1 MSLTPPIKVG
11 KLQAA
16 LHDKAKRA
24 PSYRFYALYDKVWR
38 DDILRHAWER
48 CRANDG
54 APGVDRQS
62 FEQIERAGLET
73 WLGELSRQLR
83 EKRYRPDA
91 VRRVMIPKADGKQ
104 RPLGIATIKDR
115 VVQMA
120 AAIVLEP
127 IFEADLPHEQFGYRP
142 ERRAHDAVNLIHA
155 WLQRGMTEVVDADL
169 SGYFDTIPH
178 PELMQC
184 LARRISDSEMLA
196 LLKSWLEMPVEYT
209 DERGHKQRTTENKDT
224 RKGTPQGSPISPL
237 LSNLYMRRF
246 VMAWKKF
253 KTRRNFGTQIVVYA
267 DDFVILCRNSAQK
280 AREQMEELMSRIKLK
295 VNTEKTKVCRV
306 PEESFDFLGYSFGR
320 CFKMKTGQ
328 EYIGAKPSQ
337 KRVARFCA
345 SLSEMTGPHS
355 LWMPVEMMVEQL
367 NARLRGWGNYFCL
380 GNVSGAYRDVDN
392 HARHRLRQWL
402 NRKHRSQNQ
411 KPQRHSPIEL
421 HHQLGLVELARTTR
435 NFSWAKS

>member
-38 DDILRHAWER
+38 DDVLHHAWER

-142 ERRAHDAVNLIHA
+142 ERRAHDAVTDIKLNSQTARPPHTA
-155 WLQRGMTEVVDADL
+155 VPVNH
-169 SGYFDTIPH
+169 GYCGRFFHSQH
-178 PELMQC
+178 PDRL
-184 LARRISDSEMLA
+184 R
-196 LLKSWLEMPVEYT
+196 SWLRPF
-209 DERGHKQRTTENKDT
+209 
-224 RKGTPQGSPISPL
+224 L
-237 LSNLYMRRF
+237 L
-246 VMAWKKF
+246 
-253 KTRRNFGTQIVVYA
+253 
-267 DDFVILCRNSAQK
+267 
-280 AREQMEELMSRIKLK
+280 
-295 VNTEKTKVCRV
+295 
-306 PEESFDFLGYSFGR
+306 
-320 CFKMKTGQ
+320 
-328 EYIGAKPSQ
+328 
-337 KRVARFCA
+337 
-345 SLSEMTGPHS
+345 
-355 LWMPVEMMVEQL
+355 
-367 NARLRGWGNYFCL
+367 
-380 GNVSGAYRDVDN
+380 
-392 HARHRLRQWL
+392 
-402 NRKHRSQNQ
+402 
-411 KPQRHSPIEL
+411 
-421 HHQLGLVELARTTR
+421 
-435 NFSWAKS
+435 